1 MVEAKSN
8 IVFPDYGHVKARF
21 EDCEHR
27 AFHIQA
33 INNDNA
39 KIMISPE
46 RLFVLL

>member
-1 MVEAKSN
+1 MAVANSN
-8 IVFPDYGHVKARF
+8 IVFPDYGNVKARY

-39 KIMISPE
+39 KIMISSE
-46 RLFVLL
+46 RLFF